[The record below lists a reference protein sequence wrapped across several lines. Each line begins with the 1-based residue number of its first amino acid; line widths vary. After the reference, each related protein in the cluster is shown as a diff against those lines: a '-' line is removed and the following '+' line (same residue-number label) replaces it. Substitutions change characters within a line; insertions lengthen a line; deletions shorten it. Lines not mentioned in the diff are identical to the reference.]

1 MALILNI
8 ETSADV
14 CSVALGRDGVL
25 VDMLRGSEERDH
37 SRILTLLIGEILK
50 KNDLTMAAL
59 EAVAVSEGPGSY
71 TGLRIGVSTAKGIA
85 YALQK
90 PLVAVSTLGT
100 MAASVAAEL
109 TSDIRGQLGEEGLL
123 CPMIDAR
130 RMEVYSAFYNIKG
143 ERITEIEPHVLGED
157 SFAEERR
164 QRKILYFGTGSEKCK
179 SIFTGENDLF
189 LEGIAPRADRL
200 VPLAEKK
207 FRKKD
212 FADVAYFEPF
222 YLKEFIATV
231 PKDLLRTERKLQG
244 KK

>member
-14 CSVALGRDGVL
+14 CSVALGRGGVL

-90 PLVAVSTLGT
+90 PLVAVSTLGRGAESVSCSIPLT
-100 MAASVAAEL
+100 HTYPAPAPAATTATAQPERGT
-109 TSDIRGQLGEEGLL
+109 TSTRQIT
-123 CPMIDAR
+123 
-130 RMEVYSAFYNIKG
+130 SAFFMHRS
-143 ERITEIEPHVLGED
+143 ERTPRPL
-157 SFAEERR
+157 S
-164 QRKILYFGTGSEKCK
+164 SEAGHKAPAP
-179 SIFTGENDLF
+179 FTT
-189 LEGIAPRADRL
+189 PRSRCTRET
-200 VPLAEKK
+200 P
-207 FRKKD
+207 
-212 FADVAYFEPF
+212 
-222 YLKEFIATV
+222 
-231 PKDLLRTERKLQG
+231 RTWGRW
-244 KK
+244 

>member
-14 CSVALGRDGVL
+14 CSVALGSDSTPA
-25 VDMLRGSEERDH
+25 DMLTGTEERDH
-37 SRILTLLIGEILK
+37 SRILTLLIEKILK
-50 KNDLTMAAL
+50 KNLLTMSDL

-85 YALQK
+85 YALQI
-90 PLVAVSTLGT
+90 PLLAISTLEA
-100 MAASVAAEL
+100 MAASVAAEMAHGL
-109 TSDIRGQLGEEGLL
+109 REQMGEKGLL

-130 RMEVYSAFYNIKG
+130 RMEVYSAFYTTKG
-143 ERITEIEPHVLGED
+143 EQVTEIKAHVIGEN

-164 QRKILYFGTGSEKCK
+164 RRKILYFGTGSEKCK
-179 SIFTGENDLF
+179 GVLAGENDLF

-200 VPLAEKK
+200 VPLAEEK
-207 FRKKD
+207 FRRKE

-222 YLKEFIATV
+222 YLKEFIATI

>member
-14 CSVALGRDGVL
+14 CSVALGRDSMPADLLTGT
-25 VDMLRGSEERDH
+25 EERDH
-37 SRILTLLIGEILK
+37 SRILTLLIEEILK
-50 KNDLTMAAL
+50 KNLLTMSDL

-85 YALQK
+85 YALRI
-90 PLVAVSTLGT
+90 PLLAVSTLES
-100 MAASVAAEL
+100 MAASVAAGMAPGL
-109 TSDIRGQLGEEGLL
+109 RDRLGDQGLL

-130 RMEVYSAFYNIKG
+130 RMEVYSAFYNMKG
-143 ERITEIEPHVLGED
+143 EQVTEIKPYVIGED

-164 QRKILYFGTGSEKCK
+164 RRKILYFGTGSEKCK
-179 SIFTGENDLF
+179 GIFAGENDLF
-189 LEGIAPRADRL
+189 LDGVAPRADRL

-207 FRKKD
+207 FRRKE

-222 YLKEFIATV
+222 YLKDFIATI